1 MKTMSAASTIS
12 PMHSFQDNPSPDCGT
27 LYIVATPV
35 GNLEDI
41 TFRAVRI
48 LQEVFLIAAEDTR
61 HSQKLLSHY
70 NIATDT
76 ISCHE
81 HNEQFRAEKLIPI
94 LQQGKDVALITDAGT
109 PCISDPGFRLVTAV
123 LEQNIRVVPI
133 PGCCAVIA
141 GLSAAGLPTDRF
153 LFAGF
158 LPKKQQQQVQAIK
171 KLASR
176 QATLVFYESPK
187 RIRPLL
193 DQLMAGLGD
202 RQACLAREVTKIHE
216 TFIRGLLSHIAAR
229 LDAAGRTRGEC
240 TLFVAGAAE
249 KEKLSRAEL
258 ESVILDGMAQG
269 AVPTAGLAKEISMR
283 YSISRKMVYDTILQ
297 IKSR

>member
-1 MKTMSAASTIS
+1 MSAASTIS

-48 LQEVFLIAAEDTR
+48 LKEVFLIAAEDTR
-61 HSQKLLSHY
+61 HSKKLLSHY

-81 HNEQFRAEKLIPI
+81 HNEGHRAAKLIFI
-94 LQQGKDVALITDAGT
+94 LQQGRDVALITDAGT

-123 LEQNIRVVPI
+123 LKKNIRVVPI

-153 LFAGF
+153 FFAGF
-158 LPKKQQQQVQAIK
+158 LPKKQQQQTRAIQ

-176 QATLVFYESPK
+176 QATLIFYESPK
-187 RIRPLL
+187 RIRLLL

-202 RQACLAREVTKIHE
+202 RQACLAREVTKLHE
-216 TFIRGLLSHIAAR
+216 EFIRGPLSHIMAR
-229 LDAAGRTRGEC
+229 LDAAGHTRGEC
-240 TLFVAGAAE
+240 TLFVAGAPE
-249 KEKLSRAEL
+249 MEKLSQTDL
-258 ESVILDGMAQG
+258 ESVILDRMAQD
-269 AVPTAGLAKEISMR
+269 AVPTAVLAKEISSR
-283 YSISRKMVYDTILQ
+283 YRVSKKLVYDTILQ